1 MIVLEVKGRLG
12 NQLFRY
18 AVARRIL
25 HDRGDNEQLLLGFH
39 SFLGKDEK
47 DGWRDGLEDFN
58 VVNYKKRMRL

>member
-1 MIVLEVKGRLG
+1 MIVLEVRGRLG

-18 AVARRIL
+18 AAARRIL

-47 DGWRDGLEDFN
+47 MDGEIGWKILMLLIIKNG
-58 VVNYKKRMRL
+58 